1 MADILT
7 CPAAWSEPW
16 PEPCFKWPATTRP
29 DRNQVA
35 FANRSHNLKAR
46 AKAAVAWPEFLW
58 MRADSDQP
66 IQALR
71 DARAGE
77 TVRVLRLEGQE
88 ALCSRLREM
97 GFCEQAE
104 VRILNNSSTVVC
116 SVCGSR
122 VGLSRQ
128 LAGSILVS
136 AAAVA

>member
-1 MADILT
+1 
-7 CPAAWSEPW
+7 
-16 PEPCFKWPATTRP
+16 
-29 DRNQVA
+29 
-35 FANRSHNLKAR
+35 
-46 AKAAVAWPEFLW
+46 

-71 DARAGE
+71 DAQTGE

-88 ALCSRLREM
+88 AVCSRLREM